1 MSNWFAD
8 QIGSLAGDVVYAF
21 GGGAAEQ
28 AQGNQLDAQLAQLNG
43 TEYGAGGRI
52 YNEIQDQQGTA
63 AADKA
68 AQTVQADEASGATG
82 NVLDQLQTAGQ
93 EGANQGLNDFW
104 GSISSALKGLLTIFP
119 WWLWLGAGVGL
130 FIYLGGLGFL
140 ARMARRKLS
149 A

>member
-8 QIGSLAGDVVYAF
+8 AIGSLAGDAVYYL
-21 GGGAAEQ
+21 GGGQQAE
-28 AQGNQLDAQLAQLNG
+28 AQGQQLDAQLQQLNQ

-68 AQTVQADEASGATG
+68 TQTVNADMASGATG
-82 NVLDQLQTAGQ
+82 DVLGQLQQAGQ

-104 GSISSALKGLLTIFP
+104 SQIGGALKGLLTIFP
-119 WWLWLGAGVGL
+119 WWLWLGAGVWL
-130 FIYLGGLGFL
+130 FIYLGGLRLFRG
-140 ARMARRKLS
+140 KLGNL
-149 A
+149 